1 MKFNWGYKIVFIY
14 VVFVT
19 GILYLVVQS
28 SRQQMDLVT
37 DDYYAQEI
45 RYQEKIDQSKR
56 AAALSEPI
64 HYQLTDQ
71 GIEISFPKEFLGKT
85 ITGNALL
92 YYPANEKKDVAA
104 VVNTNQGKMLI
115 TIPDKRSGMHILKI
129 NWQVDGVSYYFEES
143 VFLP

>member
-14 VVFVT
+14 VVFVS

-56 AAALSEPI
+56 AAALSESI
-64 HYQLTDQ
+64 HYQLIND
-71 GIEISFPKEFLGKT
+71 GIEIIFPKEFQGKT

-92 YYPANEKKDVAA
+92 YYPANEQKDVAA

-129 NWQVDGVSYYFEES
+129 TWEADGVSYYFEES

>member
-1 MKFNWGYKIVFIY
+1 MKFNWGYKIVLVY
-14 VVFVT
+14 CVFVA

-45 RYQEKIDQSKR
+45 KYQEKIDQSKR
-56 AAALSEPI
+56 ASALSEPI
-64 HYQLTDQ
+64 RYQLTETGMDVN
-71 GIEISFPKEFLGKT
+71 FPKEFDGKK
-85 ITGNALL
+85 IIGNALL
-92 YYPANEKKDVAA
+92 YYPANEKKDVSASI
-104 VVNTNQGKMLI
+104 NTTQGQMQI

-129 NWQVDGVSYYFEES
+129 NWEVEGVSYYFEET

>member
-14 VVFVT
+14 VVFVS
-19 GILYLVVQS
+19 GILYLVIQS

-56 AAALSEPI
+56 AAALSESI
-64 HYQLTDQ
+64 HYQLIND
-71 GIEISFPKEFLGKT
+71 GIEIIFPKEFQGKT

-92 YYPANEKKDVAA
+92 YYPANEQKDVAA

-129 NWQVDGVSYYFEES
+129 NWEADGVSYYFEES

>member
-1 MKFNWGYKIVFIY
+1 MKFNWGYKIVLVY
-14 VVFVT
+14 SVFVA

-56 AAALSEPI
+56 ASALSEPI
-64 HYQLTDQ
+64 RYQVTAA
-71 GIEISFPKEFLGKT
+71 GIEVNFPKEFTGKK
-85 ITGNALL
+85 ILGNALL

-104 VVNTNQGKMLI
+104 AINTTQGQMLI
-115 TIPDKRSGMHILKI
+115 SIPDKRSGMHILKI
-129 NWQVDGVSYYFEES
+129 NWEAEGVSYYFEEAI
-143 VFLP
+143 FLP